1 MEQIVAKISSTFRN
15 QFEKKPKLYRSP
27 GRVNLIGEHTD
38 YNAGF
43 VLPAA
48 IDKMIV
54 FAINEN
60 SNNCSRVYAHDLN
73 ESYEFS
79 INELK
84 KSPKG
89 WPNYLMGV
97 VDQFVKSGKTIG
109 GFDCVFGGNIPIG
122 AGMSSSAAIEAG
134 LAMALNELFKLN
146 MEKLPLV
153 ELARRAENEFVGV
166 QCGIMDQF
174 INLFGR
180 DNQVLLLD
188 CRSLEHNYY
197 PFDKD
202 HMYIVLCDTRVR
214 RALASSEYNIRKDQC
229 EKAVQILSQ
238 FDRSIK
244 SLRDVDAEFLEA
256 HLDSLEPVLYK
267 RAKYVV
273 NENQRVLDACK
284 FLQNGDINAFGQLMF
299 ASHQGL
305 KEEYE
310 VSSPELDLLVDLAAD
325 IPGVFGARMMG
336 AGFGGCTIN
345 LVEKAALDDFTQLL
359 AERYREKMRQNIPIY
374 VTRIEEGT
382 ARIAQ

>member
-244 SLRDVDAEFLEA
+244 SLR
-256 HLDSLEPVLYK
+256 
-267 RAKYVV
+267 
-273 NENQRVLDACK
+273 
-284 FLQNGDINAFGQLMF
+284 
-299 ASHQGL
+299 
-305 KEEYE
+305 
-310 VSSPELDLLVDLAAD
+310 
-325 IPGVFGARMMG
+325 
-336 AGFGGCTIN
+336 
-345 LVEKAALDDFTQLL
+345 
-359 AERYREKMRQNIPIY
+359 
-374 VTRIEEGT
+374 
-382 ARIAQ
+382 